1 MNKNI
6 LDFQHKMFTLVI
18 VITWVLYIGIA
29 TGLSINAPKY
39 LETFDY
45 YVKIYVSLFLL
56 WRFNPFTKTT
66 FTELDRKIA
75 FSAGILIF
83 ATTSLHSLLV
93 KYLSE
98 IKNVVVD
105 ETK

>member
-1 MNKNI
+1 MNNNI

-18 VITWVLYIGIA
+18 VITWILYISIA
-29 TGLSINAPKY
+29 VGLSINAPKY

-83 ATTSLHSLLV
+83 ATTSLHSLLL
-93 KYLSE
+93 KYFSE
-98 IKNVVVD
+98 IKDIVVD

>member
-1 MNKNI
+1 MDKNI

-18 VITWVLYIGIA
+18 VITWVLYISIA

-56 WRFNPFTKTT
+56 WRFNPFTKTV

-83 ATTSLHSLLV
+83 TTTSLHNLLV
-93 KYLSE
+93 KYFSE
-98 IKNVVVD
+98 IKDIVIN

>member
-1 MNKNI
+1 MDKSI
-6 LDFQHKMFTLVI
+6 LNFQHKMFTIVI
-18 VITWVLYIGIA
+18 VITWVLYISIA

-83 ATTSLHSLLV
+83 TTTSLHSLLV
-93 KYLSE
+93 KYFSE
-98 IKNVVVD
+98 IKDIVIN